1 MPWATTIFF
10 NLFLIRRY
18 RISRTVQVFGLTTW
32 FACPEWFRAY
42 WSPKKSL
49 TDMIASEKTE
59 EKAAPVE
66 KSAPKEPAKP
76 AETPKVAPT
85 APATKTAQTTVSRKV
100 EDLRAEAEALIKEQ
114 QALKDAKN
122 KTTSKEDNLLNMAKQ
137 VQLNRQ

>member
-1 MPWATTIFF
+1 
-10 NLFLIRRY
+10 
-18 RISRTVQVFGLTTW
+18 
-32 FACPEWFRAY
+32 
-42 WSPKKSL
+42 
-49 TDMIASEKTE
+49 MIASEKTE

-137 VQLNRQ
+137 VQLNRQWLQFPESCLFLFTILQGHHRQAKIVTI